1 MTDAQAIAQQLDEAT
16 TALQGDDAQRD
27 AANRWL
33 VAFSGESSSKQAC
46 ALIIEG
52 GLARQEASYVT
63 AAGIVA
69 AAAVRNAGSNAA
81 ARLLELAAK
90 APAGAASRRLA
101 DAACEIAVA
110 DGREGDVV
118 RALMAARAG
127 DFELAERVATLRF
140 SALEALAA
148 KLSGAAAPEELFYR
162 PGAKEGCAAAAQLVE
177 AYFFASA
184 NAWPADAG
192 RLLAAWAECGL
203 LTLNALHRYV
213 LDRVVKHVL
222 EASAPAAEALRRC
235 VEASLAAAEA
245 VDGDALAAVGAAC
258 CAGCA
263 ANAFEAE
270 DLGASAAAVVFGVL
284 ECVWDD
290 AAWFQ
295 KHARVGESL
304 LGAALQF
311 LAHASPVVGAV
322 AADGVARVASSG
334 APWKVAFCAEAWDRA
349 LACASFRRVREN
361 DFEDDGDLRCF
372 RDRDLCPLFYAL
384 GDALGGAAID
394 AKFPTVDGLRE
405 RGDYERV
412 EAALFAAAC
421 LSDDAARRGEPPLS
435 PDDAARF
442 VCLRDGD
449 RRRVDLRL
457 PPSVVDDPDGDPLAY
472 SLAVQ
477 AEVCLFRSAEVV
489 SDGAA
494 LRAFDLA
501 APPALPGM
509 KRRGPKPD
517 LDDEAPKAKAAWGDR
532 SIPSR

>member
-361 DFEDDGDLRCF
+361 DFEDDGDLKCF
-372 RDRDLCPLFYAL
+372 RDRDLCPLFAAL
-384 GDALGGAAID
+384 GDALGGEAID

-421 LSDDAARRGEPPLS
+421 LS
-435 PDDAARF
+435 DDAARF

-532 SIPSR
+532 PIPSRRAYG